1 MNRESMINILRE
13 RGDEPWDV
21 LIIGGGATGLGT
33 AVEAASRGYQT
44 LLLEQHDFAKGT
56 SSRSTKLVHGGVR
69 YLQQGDIGLVFEALH
84 ERGLLRQNAPHL
96 VHNLAFVIPNY
107 EWWNGPF
114 YTLGMKIYDA
124 MAGKLG
130 LGPSQ
135 HISKEETM
143 QAIPNLKEEGLHGG
157 VIYYD
162 GQFDDARLAINLAQT
177 AVNHGAIVLNYCK
190 VKGLLKSKDQLV
202 EGVLALDQETG
213 ETLSVYA
220 RTVINATGVFA
231 DSILQ
236 MDEPG
241 APKKISPSQ
250 GIHLVLDKEF
260 LAGDSAIM
268 IPKTADGRVLFAVP
282 WHKKVVVGTT
292 DTLVKKESLEPRAL
306 EEEISFILD
315 TAAQYLTK
323 TPKRSDV
330 KSVFA
335 GLRPLAAS
343 RNGKSTKEISRSHKV
358 LVSLSGLISTIGGKW
373 TTYRKMGEDTVNKAI
388 LVGDLT
394 ERPSV
399 TKNLP
404 IHGATIEE
412 DEDNPLSIYGSDKKL
427 IMDLVARRR
436 EWGERLH
443 PEMEYIRAEVIW
455 AVRNEMARTVEDV
468 LARRLRALFL
478 DARASMQMAT
488 TVASM
493 LATELGKGKEWEAK
507 QVEDYIRLA
516 KGYLLS

>member
-1 MNRESMINILRE
+1 MNVLRE
-13 RGDEPWDV
+13 RDKEPWDV

-44 LLLEQHDFAKGT
+44 VLVEQHDFAKGT

-162 GQFDDARLAINLAQT
+162 GQFDDSRLAINLAQT
-177 AVNHGAIVLNYCK
+177 AVNHGAIVLNYCR

-202 EGVLALDQETG
+202 EGVLVEDLESG
-213 ETLSVYA
+213 ETFSVYS

-241 APKKISPSQ
+241 SPKKISPSQ
-250 GIHLVLDKEF
+250 GIHLVLNKDF

-306 EEEISFILD
+306 EEEILFILD

-330 KSVFA
+330 KSIFA

-343 RNGKSTKEISRSHKV
+343 KNGKSSKEISRSHKV

-399 TKNLP
+399 TKSLP
-404 IHGATIEE
+404 IHGATTDVENE
-412 DEDNPLSIYGSDKKL
+412 NPLSIYGTDKKFIL
-427 IMDLVARRR
+427 DLVNRK
-436 EWGERLH
+436 EDWGERLH
-443 PEMEYIRAEVIW
+443 PDLDYIRAEVIW
-455 AVRNEMARTVEDV
+455 AVRSEMARNIEDV

-478 DARASMQMAT
+478 DARASLEMAAE
-488 TVASM
+488 VAS
-493 LATELGKGKEWEAK
+493 LIGPELGRPKDWEEK
-507 QVEDYIRLA
+507 QVTEYQKLA
-516 KGYLLS
+516 RGYLLE

>member
-1 MNRESMINILRE
+1 
-13 RGDEPWDV
+13 
-21 LIIGGGATGLGT
+21 
-33 AVEAASRGYQT
+33 
-44 LLLEQHDFAKGT
+44 
-56 SSRSTKLVHGGVR
+56 VHGGVR

-130 LGPSQ
+130 LGPSE

-143 QAIPNLKEEGLHGG
+143 KIIPNLKEEGLHGG

-162 GQFDDARLAINLAQT
+162 GQFDDSRLAANLAQT
-177 AVNHGAIVLNYCK
+177 AVNHGAIVLNYCR

-202 EGVLALDQETG
+202 EGVLAEDQETG
-213 ETLSVYA
+213 ETLSIYS

-306 EEEISFILD
+306 EEEIHFILD

-323 TPKRSDV
+323 IPKRSDV

-404 IHGATIEE
+404 IHGATTEE
-412 DEDNPLSIYGSDKKL
+412 IASDPLSIYGTDKKL
-427 IMDLVARRR
+427 ILELVNQRKD
-436 EWGERLH
+436 WGEKLH
-443 PEMEYIRAEVIW
+443 PDLDYIRAEVIW
-455 AVRNEMARTVEDV
+455 AVRSEMARTVEDV

-478 DARASMQMAT
+478 DARASIQMAKE
-488 TVASM
+488 VAA
-493 LATELGKGKEWEAK
+493 LQAAELGKGSAWEEK
-507 QVEDYIRLA
+507 QVTEYTKLA
-516 KGYLLS
+516 RGYLLE